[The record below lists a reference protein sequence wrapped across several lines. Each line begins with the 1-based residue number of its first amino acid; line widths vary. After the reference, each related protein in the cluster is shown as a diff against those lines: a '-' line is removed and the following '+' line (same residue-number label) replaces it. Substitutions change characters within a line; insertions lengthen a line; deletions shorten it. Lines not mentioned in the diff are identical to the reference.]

1 MKLFESCCLLQSP
14 SWTSRNLPSMK
25 PPKPPH
31 IPNDDLLVDFI
42 AELIVAGDKQ
52 EDSGTCGPG
61 LAEVQ
66 GGTRMIDPKRI
77 KLANQMPLNRTAKKF
92 LPPDWRGSDMVELHV
107 LSLMRWGL
115 ENGLLGWLEETAR
128 IRKGPTPEQV
138 ESMINRLAQTD
149 PKVAM
154 RFLVDPEGTGDEVL
168 NAEELLAQETPEDA
182 AMLLLES
189 LYDSM
194 AATAP

>member
-1 MKLFESCCLLQSP
+1 M
-14 SWTSRNLPSMK
+14 T
-25 PPKPPH
+25 
-31 IPNDDLLVDFI
+31 
-42 AELIVAGDKQ
+42 
-52 EDSGTCGPG
+52 
-61 LAEVQ
+61 
-66 GGTRMIDPKRI
+66 DPIQI
-77 KLANQMPLNRTAKKF
+77 KLANQEPLNQAAAKF
-92 LPPDWRGSDMVELHV
+92 LPPDWKGSDMVELHV

-138 ESMINRLAQTD
+138 ESMINRLAQAD

-154 RFLVDPEGTGDEVL
+154 RFLVDPEETGDEAL